1 MIELSTRNKVIIA
14 VSAMAVSFASGRYLT
29 PVKVKTETKVVTV
42 EKVVADTTKHDT
54 TKTHKTTTTV
64 EKDQPN
70 GEKDTTTTVVE
81 DTGVNDIDSTKTTT
95 TYNTSSDTLKQVTKD
110 SGKTSVALLVGA
122 QVNPN
127 MLSTPSLTTS
137 PFVFGAHVQRSIIG
151 PVTIGV
157 WGLSNLTFGASVGIL
172 F

>member
-1 MIELSTRNKVIIA
+1 MSTKYKVIIV
-14 VSAMAVSFASGRYLT
+14 VSALAVSFASGRYLT
-29 PVKVKTETKVVTV
+29 PVKIKTETKIVEV
-42 EKVVADTTKHDT
+42 EKKTQDTKESNNKH
-54 TKTHKTTTTV
+54 THKTTVVTETD
-64 EKDQPN
+64 KPN
-70 GEKDTTTTVVE
+70 GEKDKVTTVTE
-81 DTGVNDIDSTKTTT
+81 DTGVVDTKDNKTAIDDKV
-95 TYNTSSDTLKQVTKD
+95 NSDTTKEEKKEG
-110 SGKTSVALLVGA
+110 GKTSVALMAGA